1 MPGRHPER
9 QEFFQGPHLSAC
21 DLPAPRWARQAGAQ
35 AGVMSQAFSHHRRA
49 WRPLLRRSVP
59 FCLPVPC
66 RHGTQTGRHRHSK
79 RSFQSVV
86 GQTKVEVGILQG
98 HGSFQHLSLFG
109 KPKRFTNQT
118 CLPSRTR
125 RRQAAVMQSGGQ
137 IVSFDAEGRDMPPFA
152 IFIYPLPNCLFL
164 APGDFLQDA
173 QKTTGL
179 IALFDRPHKDH
190 ILIGFYTWILPL
202 RPSTCL
208 CQRQTGAQALPLL
221 CQIQQALQGESTGHH
236 LSACL
241 RAARR
246 QACVRQHAQAGR
258 RQTADYQHL
267 RKGDR

>member
-125 RRQAAVMQSGGQ
+125 RRP
-137 IVSFDAEGRDMPPFA
+137 GRLLCSLEVRLSRSTQKVEICHPSPS
-152 IFIYPLPNCLFL
+152 FIYPLPKLPF
-164 APGDFLQDA
+164 P
-173 QKTTGL
+173 
-179 IALFDRPHKDH
+179 RP
-190 ILIGFYTWILPL
+190 
-202 RPSTCL
+202 R
-208 CQRQTGAQALPLL
+208 
-221 CQIQQALQGESTGHH
+221 
-236 LSACL
+236 
-241 RAARR
+241 
-246 QACVRQHAQAGR
+246 
-258 RQTADYQHL
+258 
-267 RKGDR
+267 

>member
-1 MPGRHPER
+1 MTCALRIRPKVSGRHPKRPACACCRPHAGR

-21 DLPAPRWARQAGAQ
+21 DAQ

-109 KPKRFTNQT
+109 KPKRFTSQT
-118 CLPSRTR
+118 
-125 RRQAAVMQSGGQ
+125 AVMQPGGQ

-152 IFIYPLPNCLFL
+152 IWINPLPDLILIC
-164 APGDFLQDA
+164 PGDFLQDA

-208 CQRQTGAQALPLL
+208 CQRQTGAQVLPLL

-236 LSACL
+236 LSAC
-241 RAARR
+241 
-246 QACVRQHAQAGR
+246 VRQHAQAGR
-258 RQTADYQHL
+258 RQTADYQHP

>member
-9 QEFFQGPHLSAC
+9 QEFFQGPH
-21 DLPAPRWARQAGAQ
+21 
-35 AGVMSQAFSHHRRA
+35 MMIQAFSHHRRA

-118 CLPSRTR
+118 
-125 RRQAAVMQSGGQ
+125 AVMQPGGQ

-208 CQRQTGAQALPLL
+208 CQRQTGAQVLPLL

-236 LSACL
+236 LSAC
-241 RAARR
+241 
-246 QACVRQHAQAGR
+246 VRQHAQAGL
-258 RQTADYQHL
+258 RQTADYQHP
-267 RKGDR
+267 RKGDLCERRMVGSIFTMTYVFS